1 VTAGARHL
9 DTMGSKHS
17 ASIPKQ
23 QVTGKETKQ
32 SDNRAAFSVS
42 AANRAE
48 HHKHIN
54 SLQVIEKNE
63 GEKRNRSAQLATW
76 DAVSQE
82 HPIACRLSWLDP
94 VLPQH
99 KDRARS

>member
-1 VTAGARHL
+1 
-9 DTMGSKHS
+9 MGSKHS

-54 SLQVIEKNE
+54 SLQVIEKKMK
-63 GEKRNRSAQLATW
+63 EKKETGQL
-76 DAVSQE
+76 S
-82 HPIACRLSWLDP
+82 
-94 VLPQH
+94 
-99 KDRARS
+99 

>member
-1 VTAGARHL
+1 VTAGAQHL
-9 DTMGSKHS
+9 DTLGSEHS

-54 SLQVIEKNE
+54 SLQVIEKKMK
-63 GEKRNRSAQLATW
+63 EKKETGQL
-76 DAVSQE
+76 S
-82 HPIACRLSWLDP
+82 
-94 VLPQH
+94 
-99 KDRARS
+99 